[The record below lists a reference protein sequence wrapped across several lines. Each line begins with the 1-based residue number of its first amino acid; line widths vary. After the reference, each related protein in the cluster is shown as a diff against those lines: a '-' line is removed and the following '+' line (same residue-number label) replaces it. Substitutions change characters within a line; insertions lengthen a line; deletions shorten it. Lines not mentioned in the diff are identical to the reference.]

1 MFDKPFSARRRRG
14 KRRRR
19 KRKKRRTRK
28 KRRKG
33 KERRKRKKRR
43 KGKKRRKRKKRSK
56 TNKRRKR
63 KKREGEREAGL
74 TFVDLVNQHLLT
86 STNPTT
92 ELNHQN
98 VAVLTRRTG
107 SKNDSIV
114 GSTKSRR
121 WKFHDELGNC
131 PTVTAVPDVWDA
143 VFFLEVELVN

>member
-1 MFDKPFSARRRRG
+1 MINRSAPGEEEGKEGKGKGEGKG
-14 KRRRR
+14 KREGKR
-19 KRKKRRTRK
+19 KREGKGKRE
-28 KRRKG
+28 RKG
-33 KERRKRKKRR
+33 TREG
-43 KGKKRRKRKKRSK
+43 KG
-56 TNKRRKR
+56 
-63 KKREGEREAGL
+63 KREGEREAGL

-131 PTVTAVPDVWDA
+131 PTVTAVPDA
-143 VFFLEVELVN
+143 FN